1 MARDRGDY
9 RRLALYSSLIFAMPA
24 TLLGGLYLGYLADE
38 YFGTRP
44 WLMIAGL
51 GFGIA
56 GAFIQLFRI
65 VGRDSGAR

>member
-1 MARDRGDY
+1 MSRDRSNY
-9 RRLALYSSLIFAMPA
+9 RRLALYSSLIFVMPS
-24 TLLGGLYLGYLADE
+24 TLLGGLYLGYLADG

-51 GFGIA
+51 GLGIA

-65 VGRDSGAR
+65 VGRDSENG